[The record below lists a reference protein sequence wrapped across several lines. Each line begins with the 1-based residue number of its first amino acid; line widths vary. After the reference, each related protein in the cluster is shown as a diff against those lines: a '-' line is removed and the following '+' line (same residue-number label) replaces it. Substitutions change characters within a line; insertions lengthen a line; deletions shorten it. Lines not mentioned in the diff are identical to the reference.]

1 MPNQDYGRGGTLDKY
16 EYKIRAE
23 EIKTLISQKKY
34 VDAAKVADTID
45 WTRVKSVMMLCTV
58 SDLYKVNR
66 RFEDAKLLLEMAN
79 ERHPAGRMIIYSL
92 CDLSIK
98 MGEVVQAVEYYK
110 DFTQIAPNDS
120 GRYVLQYKL
129 YEAQDV
135 GLEERTALTWRRSL
149 TEEHATVP

>member
-79 ERHPAGRMIIYSL
+79 ERHPAGRKQ
-92 CDLSIK
+92 C
-98 MGEVVQAVEYYK
+98 
-110 DFTQIAPNDS
+110 
-120 GRYVLQYKL
+120 
-129 YEAQDV
+129 
-135 GLEERTALTWRRSL
+135 
-149 TEEHATVP
+149 